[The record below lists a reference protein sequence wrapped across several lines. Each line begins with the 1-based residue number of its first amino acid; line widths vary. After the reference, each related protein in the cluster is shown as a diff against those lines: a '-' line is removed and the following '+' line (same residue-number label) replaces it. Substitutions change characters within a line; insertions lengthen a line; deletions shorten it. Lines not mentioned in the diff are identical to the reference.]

1 MMIVPILHI
10 NIHTIFNWIG
20 ISGNTMDQGQIISK
34 IGKLLKTVTSDGLE
48 NEPGTENLVKL
59 ILESLA
65 TLFYETAESVLM
77 YLVASKKRKSRGCFG
92 TS

>member
-1 MMIVPILHI
+1 
-10 NIHTIFNWIG
+10 
-20 ISGNTMDQGQIISK
+20 MDQGQIISK

-77 YLVASKKRKSRGCFG
+77 YLVASKKRKKMYLITSEIG
-92 TS
+92 TSYMIIRIH

>member
-1 MMIVPILHI
+1 
-10 NIHTIFNWIG
+10 
-20 ISGNTMDQGQIISK
+20 MDQGQTSVISK